1 MLEFLLSVSLFCR
14 RQKICILTF
23 IFLRSICHYLLALS
37 PGASFDCGTNEIV
50 KKRDNT
56 IGTFVH
62 TNNFIVISIFIGGVV
77 CGIVWDWVCMSA
89 ICFSFSRFSNSLVP
103 THFTHKL
110 YYAYGIS
117 FFFSFAA
124 FIFILFMRF
133 CVVWYFWFVGRL
145 IFLRFCWWWPT
156 NDVVSHVDE
165 QKDGFALRYTPD
177 YLLVFLCS
185 TFFVFFVVYFSC
197 GFVFLVSVAFWL
209 DYFYTFTVIWNWFR
223 FVYIR
228 YIVWCSFLSFFIEFL
243 LCEFIFLV
251 VDVFCWWLAH
261 KPNMSQLY
269 IYFKDRSF
277 SFRYTYMCWH
287 RWWFS
292 GEFSSFNCCSV
303 GATVCECESL
313 RSKKNISLCE

>member
-77 CGIVWDWVCMSA
+77 CWIVWDWVCMSA

-117 FFFSFAA
+117 FFFFVC
-124 FIFILFMRF
+124 
-133 CVVWYFWFVGRL
+133 CVHFHSVY
-145 IFLRFCWWWPT
+145 
-156 NDVVSHVDE
+156 
-165 QKDGFALRYTPD
+165 A
-177 YLLVFLCS
+177 FLC
-185 TFFVFFVVYFSC
+185 C
-197 GFVFLVSVAFWL
+197 MVFLVCRPANFFAILLMMTDKWCCVPCWW
-209 DYFYTFTVIWNWFR
+209 TKRWVRFTLHTR
-223 FVYIR
+223 
-228 YIVWCSFLSFFIEFL
+228 LSFGIFMFDFFCVFRRIFFL
-243 LCEFIFLV
+243 WFCFSRFSCILIGLFL
-251 VDVFCWWLAH
+251 H
-261 KPNMSQLY
+261 
-269 IYFKDRSF
+269 IYS
-277 SFRYTYMCWH
+277 YL
-287 RWWFS
+287 
-292 GEFSSFNCCSV
+292 ELVSV
-303 GATVCECESL
+303 RVY
-313 RSKKNISLCE
+313 